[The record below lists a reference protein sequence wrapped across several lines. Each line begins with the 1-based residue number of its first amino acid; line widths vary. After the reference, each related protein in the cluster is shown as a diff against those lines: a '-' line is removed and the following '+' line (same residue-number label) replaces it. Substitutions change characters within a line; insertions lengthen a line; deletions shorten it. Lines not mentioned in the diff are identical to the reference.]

1 MQPGHNANLMC
12 TVVFLRRPDHP
23 WPLILGANR
32 DEMMDRPWRVPGRH
46 WPDRENV
53 VAGIDELAGGSWLGV
68 NDEGVVAGILNR
80 KDSLGPDENLRSR
93 GELVLEALDQTDAV
107 YAVEAIAD
115 LNPASYRSFNLFV
128 ADNRDAWWLRSIGP
142 KARKVEVFEIPEGV
156 SMLTAWDLNAEGSVR
171 TSFHL
176 PLFTDAVQPDPE
188 NQEWQRWEE
197 LMGSTDHAPNSVT
210 GEAMLIQTDRGFGT
224 LSTSLIA
231 LESSEIYNARKIWRF
246 LDRSDETTPYFSVK
260 I

>member
-1 MQPGHNANLMC
+1 MC
-12 TVVFLRRPDHP
+12 TVVFLRRPDHR

-32 DEMMDRPWRVPGRH
+32 DELMDRPWRAPGRH
-46 WPDRENV
+46 WPDRDNV
-53 VAGIDELAGGSWLGV
+53 VAGIDELAGGSWLGI

-128 ADNRDAWWLRSIGP
+128 VDNRDAWWLRSIGP
-142 KARKVEVFEIPEGV
+142 EADKVEIFEIPEGV
-156 SMLTAWDLNAEGSVR
+156 SMLTAWDLNAEDSVR

-176 PLFTDAVQPDPE
+176 PRFIEAVQPDPD

-197 LMGSTDHAPNSVT
+197 LMGSTDHAQNTLS

-231 LESSEIYNARKIWRF
+231 LESPEIYNARRIWRF
-246 LDRSDETTPYFSVK
+246 LDRSDEITPYFSVK

>member
-1 MQPGHNANLMC
+1 
-12 TVVFLRRPDHP
+12 
-23 WPLILGANR
+23 
-32 DEMMDRPWRVPGRH
+32 MDRPWRVPGRH

-231 LESSEIYNARKIWRF
+231 LESPEIYNARKIWRF
-246 LDRSDETTPYFSVK
+246 LDRSDETSPYFSVK

>member
-1 MQPGHNANLMC
+1 
-12 TVVFLRRPDHP
+12 
-23 WPLILGANR
+23 
-32 DEMMDRPWRVPGRH
+32 MDRPWRVPGRH

-197 LMGSTDHAPNSVT
+197 LMGSTDHASNSVT

-231 LESSEIYNARKIWRF
+231 LESPEIYNARKIWRF
-246 LDRSDETTPYFSVK
+246 LDRSDETSPYFSVK

>member
-12 TVVFLRRPDHP
+12 TVVFLRRPDHR

-46 WPDRENV
+46 WPDRDNV
-53 VAGIDELAGGSWLGV
+53 VAGIDELAGGSWLGI

-80 KDSLGPDENLRSR
+80 KNSLGPDENLRSR
-93 GELVLEALDQTDAV
+93 GELVLEALDHTDAV

-115 LNPASYRSFNLFV
+115 LNPASYRSFNLFI

-142 KARKVEVFEIPEGV
+142 EAEKVEIFEIPEGI
-156 SMLTAWDLNAEGSVR
+156 SMLTAWDLNAEDSVR

-176 PLFTDAVQPDPE
+176 PRFTDAVQPDPD

-197 LMGSTDHAPNSVT
+197 LMGSTDHAPNAVS

-231 LESSEIYNARKIWRF
+231 LETPERYNARKIWRF
-246 LDRSDETTPYFSVK
+246 LDRSAKPATYFDVE

>member
-1 MQPGHNANLMC
+1 MC

-188 NQEWQRWEE
+188 NQDWQRWEE

>member
-1 MQPGHNANLMC
+1 MC

>member
-1 MQPGHNANLMC
+1 MC

-128 ADNRDAWWLRSIGP
+128 ADNRDAWWLRSTGP

-176 PLFTDAVQPDPE
+176 PLFADAVQPDPE
-188 NQEWQRWEE
+188 NQEWQCWEE

-210 GEAMLIQTDRGFGT
+210 GEAMLIRTDRGFGT

-231 LESSEIYNARKIWRF
+231 LESPEIYNARKIWRF
-246 LDRSDETTPYFSVK
+246 LDRSDETTPYFSVE

>member
-1 MQPGHNANLMC
+1 MC

-197 LMGSTDHAPNSVT
+197 LMGSTDHASNSVT

>member
-1 MQPGHNANLMC
+1 
-12 TVVFLRRPDHP
+12 
-23 WPLILGANR
+23 
-32 DEMMDRPWRVPGRH
+32 MDRPWRVPGRH

-188 NQEWQRWEE
+188 NQDWQRWEE

>member
-1 MQPGHNANLMC
+1 
-12 TVVFLRRPDHP
+12 
-23 WPLILGANR
+23 
-32 DEMMDRPWRVPGRH
+32 MDRPWRVPGRH

-231 LESSEIYNARKIWRF
+231 LESPEIYNARKIWRF

>member
-1 MQPGHNANLMC
+1 MC

-231 LESSEIYNARKIWRF
+231 LESPEIYNARKIWRF

>member
-1 MQPGHNANLMC
+1 MC
-12 TVVFLRRPDHP
+12 TVVFLRRPDHR

-32 DEMMDRPWRVPGRH
+32 DEMLDRPWRVPGRH

-53 VAGIDELAGGSWLGV
+53 VAGIDELAGGSWLGI

-93 GELVLEALDQTDAV
+93 GELVLEALDHTDAV

-115 LNPASYRSFNLFV
+115 LNPAGYRSFNLFV

-142 KARKVEVFEIPEGV
+142 EAEKVEIFEIPEGV
-156 SMLTAWDLNAEGSVR
+156 SMLTAWDLNAEDSVR

-176 PLFTDAVQPDPE
+176 PRFTEAVQPEPD
-188 NQEWQRWEE
+188 NREWQHWEE
-197 LMGSTDHAPNSVT
+197 LMGSTDHADGAVS

-224 LSTSLIA
+224 LSSSLIA
-231 LESSEIYNARKIWRF
+231 LESPEIYNPRKIWRF
-246 LDRSDETTPYFSVK
+246 LDRSAEVPAYFDVEL
-260 I
+260 

>member
-1 MQPGHNANLMC
+1 MC
-12 TVVFLRRPDHP
+12 TVVFLRRPEHP

-53 VAGIDELAGGSWLGV
+53 VAGIDDLAGGSWLGV

-142 KARKVEVFEIPEGV
+142 KARKVEVFEIPVGV
-156 SMLTAWDLNAEGSVR
+156 SMLTAWDLNAEDSVR

-176 PLFTDAVQPDPE
+176 PRFTDAVQPDPE

-197 LMGSTDHAPNSVT
+197 LMGSTDHASNSVT

-231 LESSEIYNARKIWRF
+231 LESPEIYNARKIWRF
-246 LDRSDETTPYFSVK
+246 LDRSDETSPYFSVK

>member
-1 MQPGHNANLMC
+1 
-12 TVVFLRRPDHP
+12 
-23 WPLILGANR
+23 
-32 DEMMDRPWRVPGRH
+32 MDRPWRVPGRH

>member
-188 NQEWQRWEE
+188 NQDWQRWEE

>member
-1 MQPGHNANLMC
+1 VQPGHNANLMC

-188 NQEWQRWEE
+188 NQDWQRWEE

>member
-1 MQPGHNANLMC
+1 MC

-231 LESSEIYNARKIWRF
+231 LESPEIYNARKIWRF
-246 LDRSDETTPYFSVK
+246 LDRSDETSPYFSVK